1 MSSRKRNIFDN
12 FIELFFPRLCPVC
25 KKKLSPAEEFV
36 CLKCMIH
43 LPRTPFR
50 INVGNKMEEL
60 FYGTVP
66 VVKAYAYFNYK
77 KGSDYQN
84 IIYRLKYK
92 NEKKLGE
99 YMGER
104 FGAELLN
111 YVPFPKIDFICPVPL
126 HPKKE
131 KKRGYNQ
138 SEYIAIGLSKSF
150 HVPILK
156 NNIQRVKYTIS
167 QTHKTRFERW
177 ENVQNIFKVVNPL
190 LFTNKHIIIV
200 DDVVTTGATLA
211 SCVTAIKS
219 CCNAK
224 VSLLTLGIAEK

>member
-1 MSSRKRNIFDN
+1 MFRKRNILDDFV
-12 FIELFFPRLCPVC
+12 ELFFPRLCPVC
-25 KKKLSPAEEFV
+25 GEKLSPKEEFI

-43 LPRTPFR
+43 LPRTPFGM
-50 INVGNKMEEL
+50 NVINKMENL
-60 FYGTVP
+60 FYGIVDIER
-66 VVKAYAYFNYK
+66 AYAYFSYK

-84 IIYRLKYK
+84 IIYHLKYK
-92 NEKKLGE
+92 DEKKLGE
-99 YMGER
+99 YMGEC

-111 YVPFPKIDFICPVPL
+111 SVSFPKPDFICPVPL

-138 SEYIAIGLSKSF
+138 SEYIAKGLAKSF
-150 HVPILK
+150 HVPVIK
-156 NNIQRVKYTIS
+156 NNIIRIKFTIS

-177 ENVQNIFKVVNPL
+177 ENVQNIFNVVNPM
-190 LFTNKHIIIV
+190 LFNDKHIIIV

-211 SCVTAIKS
+211 SCVTAIES

-224 VSLLTLGIAEK
+224 VSLLVLGIAEK

>member
-1 MSSRKRNIFDN
+1 MIRKRNIFDD

-25 KKKLSPAEEFV
+25 GEKLSPKEECI

-43 LPRTPFR
+43 LPRTLFGLKM
-50 INVGNKMEEL
+50 GNKMEEL
-60 FYGTVP
+60 FDGMIP
-66 VVKAYAYFNYK
+66 IERAYAYFNYK

-84 IIYRLKYK
+84 IIYNLKYK
-92 NEKKLGE
+92 DEKELGE
-99 YMGER
+99 YMGEH

-111 YVPFPKIDFICPVPL
+111 SVYFPKADFICPIPL

-138 SEYIAIGLSKSF
+138 SEYIAKGLAKSF
-150 HVPILK
+150 HVPVLK
-156 NNIQRVKYTIS
+156 DNIIRIKYTIS

-177 ENVQNIFKVVNPL
+177 ENVQNIFKVINPV
-190 LFTNKHIIIV
+190 LFNDKHIILV

-211 SCVTAIKS
+211 SCVSAIKS

-224 VSLLTLGIAEK
+224 VSLLALGIAKR